1 MIQKTAQATGDLT
14 GDKVADTIAKVLRT
28 SPQNQTDTVK
38 NQEENIRFHR

>member
-28 SPQNQTDTVK
+28 SPQNQTDKVK
-38 NQEENIRFHR
+38 NQEKNIRFDG